1 MNEKKG
7 STKIMGIF
15 DKLGF
20 DKKQAL
26 NQGQN
31 SPFVQTNTP
40 PKNTEVTGND
50 RVERLLNEGH
60 SYNVNRQYDKA
71 YACFNEA
78 YSLGSAIAAN
88 MLGNYHLDGK
98 SCKKDMKKAVEF
110 YQFAAERNVSFACF
124 ALGRASLY
132 GYGGMDQ
139 DLHTALQYFEKALSL
154 GHSWSKARV
163 FWLRSVL
170 RMTQTINLD
179 ESVVREMLRF
189 LNEENWQ
196 EDFAYWSEKFN
207 MMGYVE
213 AKLSDAL
220 ICAGK
225 YGFFRRPQRAK
236 ELLLELTDSGNAD
249 ACYWLA
255 ESIRNVWIDPGVK
268 TLDEAYE
275 LCLEYYKKAKALGH
289 HDCDKKIAQVENFIQ
304 DQGIYIPVQATNDDT
319 VLLEVLQQALDEGDY
334 DIQNFIWHF
343 CDERN
348 EEVVDTRLIQ
358 FVANFRQYG
367 YRNCPRD
374 NAEVKR
380 WYERAIEY
388 NDYSCCYEYGTM
400 LEYWERET
408 NIHRAIEVYQLGAGA
423 GDICCFRRLAI
434 MRLKEKYPGIFVEIV
449 RDEVKNQQENPT
461 DTGKG
466 DVQIGLEAYAQ
477 GQYRTAQLHFQQA
490 YEQTQDYQAAYYL
503 GEIYLYGLDCKQDT
517 DKAISYYKSAAE
529 LGAGPAYTALGI
541 YTLLG
546 LNKEDENEYETI
558 LRFFESACSC
568 EDSDPVGRAMVY
580 WIKYKFGKN
589 PVFDLSEDECDCLL
603 TRLRSFCL
611 IEDWYYYADVFAEHG
626 IKKAKYELAIA
637 LLGNC
642 GSYTNRA
649 YSVKLFEELAE
660 EKHAG
665 AYYWLANCYR
675 YGWHVKVDSKK
686 AVEYYKL
693 AIQFGYEAEQELQQ
707 LNEHIE
713 KGQIRLENV
722 EIDDLDELE
731 TKLYDL
737 LITNYFS
744 KNFEAAT
751 CVMSLWLQKLSE
763 VQGNILYIFASLN
776 LGGYYFLERDER
788 MAAEWY
794 KGAVEVQQYSNCYDY
809 GLLLECGSDAV
820 FDRKKAEEIYRIG
833 SENGEVLC
841 TGRLLAVTYYKQID
855 RYTDFTVENLRKSI
869 CGRKIKPVVADKAT
883 ENKTAE
889 HVINTE
895 QQSEEH
901 GLPNNLDQYFEDI
914 VGMESVKEQLNRIYN
929 AVKIKLLRDKRL
941 MERGEMPTQ
950 NSSGY
955 NFIILGN
962 PGTGKSMVAKI
973 IAKILYDI
981 KIRTSDSTVEA
992 DRSKLIGAHIGETE
1006 QKVTEVMNNADGG
1019 TLIIDEA
1026 HTLYREESDY
1036 DFGREAID
1044 ALLKEME
1051 ERKQSLSVIIAGY
1064 KEPMLKMIKNSNS
1077 GFASR
1082 FAYTIELPNYSD
1094 DELIEIAKLFAKE
1107 HNCELGTNADAAI
1120 RKNIHHDKIDDTFGN
1135 ARYIHELVN
1144 KAIEYQAER
1153 LQNAESIEDDDLF
1166 TLKAEDFWTGSF
1178 EEKGVKEYLAELNAL
1193 TGLESVKREVN
1204 SLINKISVNME
1215 MEKRGLAVSDDFGTL
1230 HMAFKGNPGTGKT
1243 TVARIIGNLYAS
1255 MGVLKRGDVFV
1266 ECSRATLVGQY
1277 QGHTAAN
1284 VKKVVQSAMGGILF
1298 VDEAYSLVQSQGD
1311 SFGREAVDTL
1321 VAEIEN
1327 NRKNLVVI
1335 FAGYSKDMDEFFR
1348 NNQGLR
1354 SRVPVELIF
1363 EDYSEEEL
1371 FDICNNML
1379 AAKNYHLE
1387 NEMAKAKLRA
1397 LIRDKAVRVDFGN
1410 ARGVRNLVDNII
1422 RKQNVR
1428 LAAALQENASQVTN
1442 EMLTMITF
1450 QDIA

>member
-1 MNEKKG
+1 
-7 STKIMGIF
+7 MGIF

-20 DKKQAL
+20 DKKQVA
-26 NQGQN
+26 NQGQK
-31 SPFVQTNTP
+31 SPYIQTNTP
-40 PKNTEVTGND
+40 PKSSAATGND
-50 RVERLLNEGH
+50 RVEKLLNEGH
-60 SYNVNRQYDKA
+60 SYNVNRQYDRA
-71 YACFNEA
+71 YVCFNEA

-88 MLGNYHLDGK
+88 MLGNYHLEGK
-98 SCKKDMKKAVEF
+98 GCQRDMEKAVEF
-110 YQFAAERNVSFACF
+110 YRFAAERNVSFACF
-124 ALGRASLY
+124 ALGKASLY

-154 GHSWSKARV
+154 GHSWSKARIY
-163 FWLRSVL
+163 WLRDHL
-170 RMTQTINLD
+170 EMPQTINLD
-179 ESVVREMLRF
+179 DSVVRDMLQF
-189 LNEENWQ
+189 LVDENWLD
-196 EDFAYWSEKFN
+196 ELVLWSYKFCE
-207 MMGYVE
+207 MGYVD
-213 AKLSDAL
+213 AKVSMAL
-220 ICAGK
+220 ISAGK
-225 YGFFRRPQRAK
+225 YGFFRNPQVAK
-236 ELLLELTDSGNAD
+236 DLLIELADAGNAD
-249 ACYWLA
+249 AYYWLA
-255 ESIRNVWIDPGVK
+255 EVLRHFWIEAGVQ
-268 TLDEAYE
+268 TVPEAYR
-275 LCLEYYKKAKALGH
+275 LILDYYNKAKSLGRS
-289 HDCDKKIAQVENFIQ
+289 DCDRKIIQ
-304 DQGIYIPVQATNDDT
+304 IERLVREDSLALPFRMTNDLNVDRANLFNT
-319 VLLEVLQQALDEGDY
+319 LQQALNDKDY
-334 DIQNFIWHF
+334 EMQFLVWRVYDGYFGAYF
-343 CDERN
+343 
-348 EEVVDTRLIQ
+348 EVAVMP
-358 FVANFRQYG
+358 FVAEFHKYG
-367 YRNCPRD
+367 YSHC
-374 NAEVKR
+374 VKDEIQAQR
-380 WYERAIEY
+380 WYESAIEY
-388 NDYSCCYEYGTM
+388 NNFEGCYEYGTM
-400 LEYWERET
+400 LEYSDAVIDV
-408 NIHRAIEVYQLGAGA
+408 NRAIEVYQMGTDA
-423 GDICCFRRLAI
+423 GDIRCFRRLAI
-434 MRLKEKYPGIFVEIV
+434 LRLYEKHPGMFAIASNADKRTPSVSLTNT
-449 RDEVKNQQENPT
+449 EVLDIDK
-461 DTGKG
+461 
-466 DVQIGLEAYAQ
+466 GLEAYAN
-477 GQYRTAQLHFQQA
+477 GQYRTAQLHFQSSYDQ
-490 YEQTQDYQAAYYL
+490 YKNPSAAFHL
-503 GEIYLYGLDCKQDT
+503 GNIYLYGLDCKQDIN
-517 DKAISYYKSAAE
+517 KAIRYYKAAAE

-568 EDSDPVGRAMVY
+568 EDPDPVGRAMVY

-589 PVFDLSEDECDCLL
+589 PVFDLTEDECDYLL
-603 TRLRSFCL
+603 TRLRSFSL

-626 IKKAKYELAIA
+626 IKKAKYELAVA
-637 LLGNC
+637 LLGNY

-649 YSVKLFEELAE
+649 YSVKHLEELAVE
-660 EKHAG
+660 NHAG

-675 YGWHVKVDSKK
+675 YGWHVNVNSKK

-707 LNEHIE
+707 LKEHIE

-722 EIDDLDELE
+722 ESDNLDELE
-731 TKLYDL
+731 AKLYDL
-737 LITNYFS
+737 LISNYFA
-744 KNFEAAT
+744 KNYEVAT
-751 CVMSLWLQKLSE
+751 CVMSLWQQKLSE
-763 VQGNILYIFASLN
+763 VQGNILYIFAALN

-794 KGAVEVQQYSNCYDY
+794 KGAVEVQQYNNCYDY

-833 SENGEVLC
+833 SENGEESC
-841 TGRLLAVTYYKQID
+841 TGRLLAVSYYKECD
-855 RYTDFTVENLRKSI
+855 RYADFTVENLRKSI

-889 HVINTE
+889 HGINTE
-895 QQSEEH
+895 QQSDEH
-901 GLPNNLDQYFEDI
+901 ELPNNLDKYFEDI
-914 VGMESVKEQLNRIYN
+914 VGMESVKDQLNRIYN
-929 AVKIKLLRDKRL
+929 AVKIKLLRDKKL
-941 MERGEMPTQ
+941 MERGEMPTK

-962 PGTGKSMVAKI
+962 PGTGKSMVAKM

-981 KIRTSDSTVEA
+981 NIRTSDSTAEA

-1006 QKVTEVMNNADGG
+1006 QKVTEVMNSADGG

-1026 HTLYREESDY
+1026 HTLYREESEN

-1064 KEPMLKMIKNSNS
+1064 KEPMMNMIKNSNS

-1082 FAYTIELPNYSD
+1082 FAYTIELPDYSD

-1120 RKNIHHDKIDDTFGN
+1120 RKSIHHDKIDDTFGN
-1135 ARYIHELVN
+1135 ARYIRELVN

-1153 LQNAESIEDDDLF
+1153 LQKAESIEDDDLF

-1371 FDICNNML
+1371 FDICNNMF